1 MEIHGFLFG
10 NYLHSWWSCQ
20 SIFHD
25 FPYLWN
31 LCECL
36 MEDMF
41 LILYI
46 LYQFCTSHFDEL
58 LIDVED
64 FCSELFS
71 IGLGMDQILPAL
83 QRLQRTSGSIW
94 SCTKTPS
101 GSLRMGNSQGRC
113 CWGDGIYTVN
123 IYIYYIYYN
132 IYIYT
137 LSYTYTILYLYNM
150 FCFFENEHPAQE
162 FPIVFDPDVSPSD
175 SQVQRRQNLPTKTYQ
190 HGLVEWG
197 KPCMVC
203 EVLGV
208 WKMWLDPLVPLSVCL
223 VLLLMT
229 QHTKYLDL
237 LTADPGSLAT
247 WETSRPLLRFAFWAH
262 QHQVLNLGCRSRLL
276 RIIQLRRFRKG
287 AGFFSVTRHEV
298 IPRKSGLLVRNW
310 PNELPWKMSWSLARL
325 GIAFFDMCIRHWW
338 CACVYRVTPSGF
350 KHILPAISGFKWFT
364 RPTRN

>member
-1 MEIHGFLFG
+1 M
-10 NYLHSWWSCQ
+10 
-20 SIFHD
+20 
-25 FPYLWN
+25 
-31 LCECL
+31 
-36 MEDMF
+36 
-41 LILYI
+41 
-46 LYQFCTSHFDEL
+46 L
-58 LIDVED
+58 L
-64 FCSELFS
+64 
-71 IGLGMDQILPAL
+71 
-83 QRLQRTSGSIW
+83 
-94 SCTKTPS
+94 
-101 GSLRMGNSQGRC
+101 
-113 CWGDGIYTVN
+113 GDGIYTVN
-123 IYIYYIYYN
+123 IYIYIYNIYIYIYII

-137 LSYTYTILYLYNM
+137 LSYTYTILYLYNL
-150 FCFFENEHPAQE
+150 FCFFENQHPAQE

-247 WETSRPLLRFAFWAH
+247 WETSRTLLRFAFWAH

-364 RPTRN
+364 PSANMELM